1 MIDFE
6 FGEHVRILLLG
17 ENRKEVLYGE
27 LENIEQRELSEFD
40 DLNMGTKLRA
50 EVNFLS
56 TKKEI
61 KEDKEITEAILTHNL
76 KIESIKLYDEFCRKK
91 KELEKIQRDIEFAK
105 IQYEKTSKKLIEA
118 QTLINNIRF
127 AVE

>member
-27 LENIEQRELSEFD
+27 LENIEQRGLSEFG
-40 DLNMGTKLRA
+40 DLNIGTKLRA

-91 KELEKIQRDIEFAK
+91 KELEKIQRDIECAK
-105 IQYEKTSKKLIEA
+105 IQYKKTSEKLIEA

>member
-40 DLNMGTKLRA
+40 DLNIGTKLRA

-91 KELEKIQRDIEFAK
+91 KELEKIQ
-105 IQYEKTSKKLIEA
+105 YEKTSKKLIEA

-127 AVE
+127 AVK